1 MIGFSSPRKV
11 TDAAL
16 SCPMPQNH
24 SAYAKIPL
32 ITTR

>member
-1 MIGFSSPRKV
+1 MIGFSSPRNV
-11 TDAAL
+11 TDAAV
-16 SCPMPQNH
+16 SWPIPQNH